1 MQPQNNNVYS
11 FDIIYPGV
19 GKPELVGAAAGGVIG
34 CCSGHA
40 VEGCMIG
47 AFLAKL
53 YGDSLSEPYRINTGG
68 IGYSNRTITLHMPT
82 IQRINRD

>member
-11 FDIIYPGV
+11 LDIVYPGV
-19 GKPELVGAAAGGVIG
+19 DKPEVAGAAAGGVIG
-34 CCSGHA
+34 CCAGHA
-40 VEGCMIG
+40 VEGCIIG
-47 AFLAKL
+47 ATLAKL

-68 IGYSNRTITLHMPT
+68 IGYSNRTISLHMPT